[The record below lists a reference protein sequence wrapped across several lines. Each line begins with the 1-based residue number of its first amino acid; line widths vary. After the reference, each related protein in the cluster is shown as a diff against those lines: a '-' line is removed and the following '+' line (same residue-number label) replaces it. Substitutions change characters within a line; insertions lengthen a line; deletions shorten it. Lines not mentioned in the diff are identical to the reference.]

1 VRSGPICM
9 CVCARLRA
17 CSLEGQREG
26 IREKN
31 TGEAKE
37 RREREREREREKSVQ
52 PRRWTPRVSPR
63 RCNGKSAAAGVR

>member
-1 VRSGPICM
+1 M

-37 RREREREREREKSVQ
+37 RRREREREREKRTAA
-52 PRRWTPRVSPR
+52 PMDSP
-63 RCNGKSAAAGVR
+63 GFAKKM